1 MDTIFALATARG
13 RSGVAVIRVSGPK
26 AFEAATRLVGALPA
40 HGTARVRKVRDT
52 LGDIVDEA
60 LVLAFEKPRS
70 FTGEDVVELQ
80 LHGSVAVIAKCER
93 LLADTGLTRPAE
105 AGEFTRRA
113 LENDKLDI
121 AQVEGLGD
129 LLAAETEAQRGQA
142 MRLLQGR
149 LGDRAA
155 EWRSALLTA
164 LALVEVT
171 IDFADE
177 EVPTDTSGQV
187 IEVITKIVK
196 ELTSEIDGTRIAERV
211 RDGFEVAIL
220 GAPNAGKS
228 TLLNAIAGRDVA
240 ITSNLAG
247 TTRDV
252 IEVRLDLDGI
262 PVTLLDTAGLRETED
277 TIEKIGVE
285 RTRRRAELADLRV
298 WISTEGEG
306 VDASLLTGED
316 IAVIGKQDDYVPGG
330 VSGVTG
336 AGVDN
341 LLDQVRK
348 ILAHRMAG
356 VGTATHMRHRL
367 AMVSAV
373 ESLRLADELLVE
385 RDDTPE
391 LAAEEIRTATRALDS
406 LTGRIDVEAVL
417 GEIFSSF
424 CIGK

>member
-1 MDTIFALATARG
+1 
-13 RSGVAVIRVSGPK
+13 
-26 AFEAATRLVGALPA
+26 
-40 HGTARVRKVRDT
+40 
-52 LGDIVDEA
+52 
-60 LVLAFEKPRS
+60 
-70 FTGEDVVELQ
+70 
-80 LHGSVAVIAKCER
+80 
-93 LLADTGLTRPAE
+93 
-105 AGEFTRRA
+105 
-113 LENDKLDI
+113 LDI

-177 EVPTDTSGQV
+177 EVPTDISGQV
-187 IEVITKIVK
+187 IELIKKIIQ

-298 WISTEGEG
+298 WISTEGES

>member
-1 MDTIFALATARG
+1 
-13 RSGVAVIRVSGPK
+13 
-26 AFEAATRLVGALPA
+26 
-40 HGTARVRKVRDT
+40 
-52 LGDIVDEA
+52 
-60 LVLAFEKPRS
+60 
-70 FTGEDVVELQ
+70 
-80 LHGSVAVIAKCER
+80 
-93 LLADTGLTRPAE
+93 
-105 AGEFTRRA
+105 
-113 LENDKLDI
+113 
-121 AQVEGLGD
+121 
-129 LLAAETEAQRGQA
+129 
-142 MRLLQGR
+142 
-149 LGDRAA
+149 
-155 EWRSALLTA
+155 
-164 LALVEVT
+164 
-171 IDFADE
+171 
-177 EVPTDTSGQV
+177 
-187 IEVITKIVK
+187 
-196 ELTSEIDGTRIAERV
+196 
-211 RDGFEVAIL
+211 VAIL

-298 WISTEGEG
+298 WISTEGES